1 MVEVSEVFQ
10 QPKFQSLC
18 HDLLFHCR
26 FLFVFCLW
34 YFKQTVKLIIYSFF
48 MFYSMVNKCMTQWQK
63 FSVFWQQAGHV
74 EIYIVLINTTKQR
87 KFAAEIVVEKSS
99 ICVWQKVSSRNRSSH
114 PEVFLKKGVLKIH
127 SKFKLLI

>member
-34 YFKQTVKLIIYSFF
+34 YFKQTVILIIYSFF
-48 MFYSMVNKCMTQWQK
+48 MFYSMVAKCMTRGRRFQYFFFVMLVSLYHVISCDVINNKNFREILRYFFK
-63 FSVFWQQAGHV
+63 FWLCLCSS
-74 EIYIVLINTTKQR
+74 L
-87 KFAAEIVVEKSS
+87 KFIEESAFKDDQMKWNKRLFESS
-99 ICVWQKVSSRNRSSH
+99 
-114 PEVFLKKGVLKIH
+114 
-127 SKFKLLI
+127 